1 MEWDEFL
8 EMMIKSRDMARNE
21 KSTGLEHW
29 LDSWLPKLAQMR
41 LVAKQERAEVDKAVA
56 EAKGRRSRRNSVDSA
71 NGSDGSAASL
81 ALSAAAPDAVKR
93 LAEPRTLSEGEVR
106 ELRAAFELIDDD
118 KSGRLDGGEII
129 DALNAEKVDVDEDA
143 VVQMCVEAG
152 SEDGEISL
160 EQFLWYVAMRA
171 PPNSKNKR
179 KARGRAKVIQRDWW
193 WRWLFPVPEDLELS
207 KRREGEE
214 EDDEARRRQKEGLPP
229 KERPKKRLRARDLRK
244 GWSTHARRTP
254 ARESTA
260 GSGRPDQTLKFSS
273 SVKSKSIRLIFGRI
287 DGSRRAL
294 EARSKSLCRDFRIRS
309 H

>member
-41 LVAKQERAEVDKAVA
+41 LVAKQERAEVDKAKA

-81 ALSAAAPDAVKR
+81 ALSAAVPDAVKR

-193 WRWLFPVPEDLELS
+193 WRWLFPVWKSTSGMDASSKTSNLS
-207 KRREGEE
+207 I
-214 EDDEARRRQKEGLPP
+214 
-229 KERPKKRLRARDLRK
+229 
-244 GWSTHARRTP
+244 
-254 ARESTA
+254 
-260 GSGRPDQTLKFSS
+260 
-273 SVKSKSIRLIFGRI
+273 SVKSKSFRLIFGRTVF
-287 DGSRRAL
+287 SHRVL
-294 EARSKSLCRDFRIRS
+294 EAQLKDSRQNCRIRA